1 MQAVFSNVNDS
12 LFIIYFFSL
21 HEPPMQAIL
30 RYENVANCGKSK
42 INFYPAN
49 RLSDLCVKIQNQFTN
64 QC

>member
-1 MQAVFSNVNDS
+1 
-12 LFIIYFFSL
+12 
-21 HEPPMQAIL
+21 MQAIL

-64 QC
+64 QCGLIG